1 VLDRQGAPVMLS
13 RVAARRTEA
22 GSASGSPVE
31 FLSDTNDL
39 GEYRIGGLPE
49 GAYTV
54 SIVQLGNRP
63 ASELPPAE
71 PGLLK
76 VAVRPGDEVP
86 NADFVLDTTP
96 APPRVASSAPAPVGT
111 GVIRGRVTDPG
122 GRPLAG
128 AVVQAMRPGVAVSQA
143 TTDVN
148 GRYDIS
154 GLAAGELRVRVSRTG
169 YLAVEYGQ
177 QGASLPGRMVTVGPD
192 SPTERVDVV
201 VPRGSAIAGVVVDE
215 YGEPLQDVEV
225 TVLQVRSIAGR
236 PRALRVSGRRTD
248 DRGRYRAFGLLPG
261 TYVVRAE
268 MREGVSGMGTTGYPP
283 IYFPGHSSVEQA
295 ARIALTAGVDALDR
309 DIVVRPTAAV
319 RVAGNARSSSGKAAT
334 GVLMM
339 ISERSGALQV
349 EPTVG
354 RVAEDGSFA
363 FENVPPG
370 DYALQATAP
379 SEPGPN
385 GRPSAG
391 PEFAMQY
398 VTIVDS
404 APPPLQLR
412 TSRGTTVL
420 GRVWVEGGGD
430 VPTSGLSL
438 QAAPSDFDR
447 ALVMGFGSLGFS
459 IEADGA
465 FRFAGLTGPRRLVL
479 GSAPDGWYVKS
490 IVVEGRDVS
499 DAPLDFGLEETTMR
513 GAEIVLSRSG
523 ATVAGR
529 VTDDRGTPVDEY
541 TVVVF
546 ATDPSRWF
554 SGSRWLKM
562 VRPSQ
567 DASFRVQGLPPGEYW
582 TAAVDALE
590 GTAGGGEWQDPEVLR
605 DLSARAA
612 RLTIGEGEARQV
624 SLRLLRR

>member
-1 VLDRQGAPVMLS
+1 MRRCLIVVLLACASGRPQAQQPPAPASFVIRGVVVAQNDAALPRARVTASGLAPVVQLAAVMTGDDGTFVLQVPTPDVRLTFSKAGYSTETTTVSAADPAMRPLLVRLARGAAIVGRVLDRQGAAVMLA
-13 RVAARRTEA
+13 RVVARRSEA
-22 GSASGSPVE
+22 GNASAGRE
-31 FLSDTNDL
+31 FQADTNDL

-63 ASELPPAE
+63 AAELPPAE
-71 PGLLK
+71 PGPLK
-76 VAVRPGDEVP
+76 ATVRAGDEVT
-86 NADFVLDTTP
+86 NVDLVLDTTP
-96 APPRVASSAPAPVGT
+96 AAPRIASSAPAAVGT
-111 GVIRGRVTDPG
+111 GVIRGRVTDVG
-122 GRPLAG
+122 SRPLAG

-148 GRYDIS
+148 GRYEIS
-154 GLAAGELRVRVSRTG
+154 GLAAGEFRVRVSRTG

-177 QGASLPGRMVTVGPD
+177 QGASLQGRMVTVGPD
-192 SPTERVDVV
+192 SLTERVDVV

-236 PRALRVSGRRTD
+236 PRALRLSGRRTD

-319 RVAGNARSSSGKAAT
+319 RVTGNASSSSGKAAT

-349 EPTVG
+349 EPTAG

-420 GRVWVEGGGD
+420 GRVWVEGGAE

-499 DAPLDFGLEETTMR
+499 
-513 GAEIVLSRSG
+513 
-523 ATVAGR
+523 
-529 VTDDRGTPVDEY
+529 
-541 TVVVF
+541 
-546 ATDPSRWF
+546 
-554 SGSRWLKM
+554 
-562 VRPSQ
+562 
-567 DASFRVQGLPPGEYW
+567 
-582 TAAVDALE
+582 
-590 GTAGGGEWQDPEVLR
+590 
-605 DLSARAA
+605 
-612 RLTIGEGEARQV
+612 
-624 SLRLLRR
+624 